1 MVSITQRAI
10 AAISYEVEPLDFP
23 VRIVLQSE
31 LVANEA
37 LPDAGKDPRAGPV
50 SLAPLEGEEHEVRN
64 MRGLLVHHTR
74 ASSLRVG
81 AAMDH
86 QIEGPEGM
94 TIQAESTPNAGRVP
108 VSAHLRPYSRLRLIN
123 FLAD

>member
-10 AAISYEVEPLDFP
+10 AAISYEVEPLDSP

-37 LPDAGKDPRAGPV
+37 LPDAGMDPRAGTV
-50 SLAPLEGEEHEVRN
+50 SLAPLESEEHEIRN
-64 MRGLLVHHTR
+64 MRGLLFHHTQ
-74 ASSLRVG
+74 ASNLRMG
-81 AAMDH
+81 AGMDH

-94 TIQAESTPNAGRVP
+94 TIEAERTP
-108 VSAHLRPYSRLRLIN
+108 
-123 FLAD
+123 